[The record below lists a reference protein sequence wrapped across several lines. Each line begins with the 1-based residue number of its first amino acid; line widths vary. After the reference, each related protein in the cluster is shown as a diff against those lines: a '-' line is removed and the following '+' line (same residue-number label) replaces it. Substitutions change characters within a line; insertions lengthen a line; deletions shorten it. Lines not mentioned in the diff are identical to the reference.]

1 MRLRPLISVGFLILF
16 AVVIQTTLFGR
27 IEAITPDLVMLS
39 SILFALTRIRPE
51 AVLGLAFVSGL
62 IIDLIGTSLLGLRG
76 IVFTIVAYIAVRTRD
91 RADIGRVVIGL
102 WAGLLSLVGVLAIL
116 FIGTLFGQSTLLGSG
131 TQWEVL
137 LVPLSNTVI
146 AMLVAPLFVRLV
158 DGQRPSLGFV

>member
-1 MRLRPLISVGFLILF
+1 VRLRPLISVGFLILF